1 MLQTN
6 IIPEVNAMTIGTYVA
21 ATEKISVI
29 KIESRVN
36 ILLPFYMNN
45 VHMPNRHEIVAKGK
59 KINANVMILEAKL
72 QEIELIIRII
82 LIHII
87 HLGI

>member
-1 MLQTN
+1 
-6 IIPEVNAMTIGTYVA
+6 MTIGTYVA

-45 VHMPNRHEIVAKGK
+45 VHMPNRHEIVAKFVVRQIFNEDKNLSQQIHEDKGK
-59 KINANVMILEAKL
+59 KTNAKD
-72 QEIELIIRII
+72 
-82 LIHII
+82 
-87 HLGI
+87 